1 VELDALALVVG
12 PQDAARAA
20 ATAEL
25 EGYGGWFA
33 AETAHDPFLTLA
45 MAATATERIA
55 LGTGIAVAFARNPMD
70 VAQSADD
77 LQRLSGGRF
86 VLGLGSQV
94 RPHVTRRF
102 SMPWSSPAARMEEFI
117 AACKAIWAAWH
128 DGAELDFRGQF
139 YEHTLMT
146 PFFTPPA
153 HGHGAPPVWL
163 AAVGPL
169 MTAAAGRVADGLL
182 CHSFTTERY
191 LREVTL
197 PALHAAVDGAGR
209 ERAEV
214 GVGLG
219 VFVVSGHDE
228 QEWDRAAA
236 FVRSQIAFYGSTP
249 AYRRV
254 LELHRWEGLGAELTT
269 LSKQGRWEEMAGLVD
284 DEVLGAFAVV
294 AEPDRVGPAIADRF
308 GDVVDRVNLYTVFRP
323 TPQELAEVR
332 AAIA

>member
-1 VELDALALVVG
+1 MQLDELALVVG
-12 PQDAARAA
+12 PQDAPAA
-20 ATAEL
+20 ARRAEE
-25 EGYGGWFA
+25 EGFAGWFA

-45 MAATATERIA
+45 MAATTTERIT
-55 LGTGIAVAFARNPMD
+55 LGTGIAVAFARSPMD

-94 RPHVTRRF
+94 QAHVTRRF
-102 SMPWSSPAARMEEFI
+102 SMPWSAPAARMEEFI

-128 DGAELDFRGQF
+128 DGTRLDFRGEF

-146 PFFTPPA
+146 PFFTPPP

-169 MTAAAGRVADGLL
+169 MTATAGRVADGLL

-197 PALHAAVDGAGR
+197 PALHDGVDAAGR
-209 ERAEV
+209 DRAEV

-228 QEWDRAAA
+228 QERDQAAA
-236 FVRSQIAFYGSTP
+236 FVRGQVAFYGSTP

-254 LELHRWEGLGAELTT
+254 LELHGWEQLGVELTA
-269 LSKQGRWEEMAGLVD
+269 LSKQGRWEEMAALVD
-284 DEVLGAFAVV
+284 DEVLDAFAVV
-294 AEPDRVGPAIADRF
+294 ADPADVGPAIADRF
-308 GDVVDRVNLYTVFRP
+308 GDVVDRVNLYTTFRP
-323 TPQELAEVR
+323 TPDEREAMR
-332 AAIA
+332 DAIA

>member
-1 VELDALALVVG
+1 MQLDELALVVG
-12 PQDAARAA
+12 PQDAPAA
-20 ATAEL
+20 ARRAEE
-25 EGYGGWFA
+25 EGFAGWFA

-45 MAATATERIA
+45 MAATATERIT
-55 LGTGIAVAFARNPMD
+55 LGTGIAVAFARSPMD

-94 RPHVTRRF
+94 QAHVTRRF
-102 SMPWSSPAARMEEFI
+102 SMPWSAPAARMEEFI

-128 DGAELDFRGQF
+128 DGTGLDFRGEF

-146 PFFTPPA
+146 PFFTPPP

-169 MTAAAGRVADGLL
+169 MTATAGRVADGLL

-197 PALHAAVDGAGR
+197 PALHDGVDAAGR
-209 ERAEV
+209 DRAEV

-228 QEWDRAAA
+228 QERDRAAA
-236 FVRSQIAFYGSTP
+236 FVRGQVAFYGSTP

-254 LELHRWEGLGAELTT
+254 LELHGWEQLGVELTA
-269 LSKQGRWEEMAGLVD
+269 LSKQGRWEEMSALVD
-284 DEVLGAFAVV
+284 DEVLDAFAVV
-294 AEPDRVGPAIADRF
+294 ADPADVGPAIAARF
-308 GDVVDRVNLYTVFRP
+308 GDVVDRVNLYTTFRT
-323 TPQELAEVR
+323 TPDEREALR
-332 AAIA
+332 RAIA